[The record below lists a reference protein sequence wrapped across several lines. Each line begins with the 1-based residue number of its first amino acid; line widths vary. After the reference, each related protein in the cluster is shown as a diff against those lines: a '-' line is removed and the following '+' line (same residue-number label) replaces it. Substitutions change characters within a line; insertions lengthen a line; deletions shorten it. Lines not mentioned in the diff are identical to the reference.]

1 MFFMHKILYVHG
13 DTYMN
18 TLYIKYVGCTYTLAN
33 NTNIRLFKGV
43 NLNFQY
49 KLHSKLH
56 KHISWVLF

>member
-1 MFFMHKILYVHG
+1 MLHFFMHKNLYVHV

-43 NLNFQY
+43 KLKWQNLQKMPLNC
-49 KLHSKLH
+49 
-56 KHISWVLF
+56 